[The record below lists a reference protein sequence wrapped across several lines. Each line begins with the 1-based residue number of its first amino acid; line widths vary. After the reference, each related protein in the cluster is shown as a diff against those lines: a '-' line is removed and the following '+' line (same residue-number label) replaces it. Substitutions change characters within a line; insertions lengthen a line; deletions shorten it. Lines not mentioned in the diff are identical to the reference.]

1 MHWSVRA
8 ATAYYTISMFSNAT
22 PNACVRKQSFEY
34 KMLVKY
40 ASQSLPMTYQDVD
53 MLKYKENNFDTQC
66 VLPKRIK
73 RNLPP
78 LPEDG
83 DSSCSEIRKS
93 KLLQRKRRQRR
104 LGLPVLHEKDECWL
118 KWSFE
123 VENVYRLVFKRFFE
137 QRFWSWISSTFPATK
152 DLKIRLYAFVV
163 RVKC

>member
-1 MHWSVRA
+1 MANLKIIAVQRNNTQYVARA
-8 ATAYYTISMFSNAT
+8 LVSPSGYYTISMFSNAT
-22 PNACVRKQSFEY
+22 PNACVGIQAFEY

-104 LGLPVLHEKDECWL
+104 LGLPVLHEKDEC
-118 KWSFE
+118 
-123 VENVYRLVFKRFFE
+123 
-137 QRFWSWISSTFPATK
+137 
-152 DLKIRLYAFVV
+152 
-163 RVKC
+163 